1 MKLEEVEQLTGLEG
15 VKAEVEEVE
24 EVNGA
29 NCRREGKAFSRCLM
43 FFLNSP
49 CLPETSSPDS
59 FEECSERSPWKN
71 SQ

>member
-29 NCRREGKAFSRCLM
+29 SSGLGQS
-43 FFLNSP
+43 FL
-49 CLPETSSPDS
+49 S
-59 FEECSERSPWKN
+59 FPHVPLKFDVLD
-71 SQ
+71 